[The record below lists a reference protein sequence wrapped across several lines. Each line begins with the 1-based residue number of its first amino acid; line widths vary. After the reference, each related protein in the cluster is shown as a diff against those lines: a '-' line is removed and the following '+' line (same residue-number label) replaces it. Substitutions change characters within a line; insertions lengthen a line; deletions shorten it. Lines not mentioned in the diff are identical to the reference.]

1 MCTQIML
8 NRTEKE
14 VKIME
19 KMEMLLRWKRKSRA
33 EWENYAK

>member
-19 KMEMLLRWKRKSRA
+19 KMEMLLRRKRKRRA
-33 EWENYAK
+33 ECVNYGK